1 MDDNE
6 SVILEEKQGDVL
18 ILTLNRPD
26 RHNAMSAWLNHR
38 LGESVAKAPQEGVKA
53 IVITGT
59 GDKSFCAGGDM
70 LEMSGKEKLS
80 SLLPPKA
87 LRLNGAQEIAECP
100 IPIIAAINGYCY
112 GGGARL
118 AILCDIRLASQNATF
133 RLPGSEYGLV
143 VAAATLPRL
152 VGVSKAKEWI
162 YTARRFDAI
171 EALDAGLLSA
181 IYPSNI
187 LMDKALE
194 MAKIIAQHSPESIQE
209 SKRVMDL
216 ATLNREAVVAEQ
228 EANGKLRGSN
238 SQKERFLSATHKV
251 TGR

>member
-1 MDDNE
+1 MRDDE
-6 SVILEEKQGDVL
+6 SVILQEKQGDVL

-26 RHNAMSAWLNHR
+26 RHNAMNALLSHR
-38 LGESVAKAPQEGVKA
+38 LGEVVSKSPQEGIKA
-53 IVITGT
+53 IVITGA
-59 GDKSFCAGGDM
+59 GEKSFCAGGDM
-70 LEMSGKEKLS
+70 LEMSGKEEIS
-80 SLLPPKA
+80 SLLPSKS
-87 LRLNGAQEIAECP
+87 LRFNGAQEIEKCP

-171 EALDAGLLSA
+171 EALDTGLLSA
-181 IYPSNI
+181 VHPANI

-194 MAKIIAQHSPESIQE
+194 MAKIIAQHSSESVQE
-209 SKRVMDL
+209 SKRVIDL
-216 ATLNREAVVAEQ
+216 ATLHKEAVIAEQ
-228 EANGKLRGSN
+228 EANSKLRGSD

>member
-1 MDDNE
+1 VHEDK
-6 SVILEEKQGDVL
+6 SVILHERQGDVL
-18 ILTLNRPD
+18 ILTLNRPE
-26 RHNAMSAWLNHR
+26 RHNAMSTWLSHC
-38 LGESVAKAPQEGVKA
+38 LGEAVINAPREGVKV
-53 IVITGT
+53 IVITGA

-70 LEMSGKEKLS
+70 LEMSGKEELS
-80 SLLPPKA
+80 ALLPPKDY
-87 LRLNGAQEIAECP
+87 RLNGAQEIEKCP

-171 EALDAGLLSA
+171 EALDAGLLSSVHSA
-181 IYPSNI
+181 DQ
-187 LMDKALE
+187 LMEKTLE
-194 MAKIIAQHSPESIQE
+194 MAKIITQHSPESVQE
-209 SKRVMDL
+209 SKRVIDL
-216 ATLNREAVVAEQ
+216 ATLHKDAVIAEQ

-238 SQKERFLSATHKV
+238 AQKERFLSATRKV

>member
-1 MDDNE
+1 MHDDE
-6 SVILEEKQGDVL
+6 SVILQEKQGDIL

-26 RHNAMSAWLNHR
+26 RHNAMNALLSHR
-38 LGESVAKAPQEGVKA
+38 LGEVIAKSPQEDVKV
-53 IVITGT
+53 IIITGA

-70 LEMSGKEKLS
+70 LEMSGKEEFS
-80 SLLPPKA
+80 PLLPPAA
-87 LRLNGAQEIAECP
+87 LRFNGAQEIEKSP

-118 AILCDIRLASQNATF
+118 AILCDIRLASKNATF

-181 IYPSNI
+181 VHPTNM
-187 LMDKALE
+187 LMDEALE
-194 MAKIIAQHSPESIQE
+194 MAKIIAQHSPESVQE
-209 SKRVMDL
+209 SKRVIDL
-216 ATLNREAVVAEQ
+216 ATLHKEAVIAEQ
-228 EANGKLRGSN
+228 EANSRLRGSD
-238 SQKERFLSATHKV
+238 SQKERFLSATRKV